1 MKSFEANLRMVY
13 AMRSNGIGFSGLE
26 KFCSVMNLPK
36 PMTRCNYDKLSNF
49 LRDAV
54 KSVAETSMKNA
65 AQTIR
70 ANINVHDDDIQVDTG
85 VDGSWQRRGFSS
97 LNGVVTVISIENGKI
112 LNTETICKLCKAC
125 NAKEKLRSNVGNVKN
140 MQYAI
145 LASMFHVASS
155 DSNNYH
161 DY

>member
-26 KFCSVMNLPK
+26 KFCSLINLPK
-36 PMTRCNYDKLSNF
+36 PPTRNYDKLSNL

-70 ANINVHDDDIQVDTG
+70 ANINVNGDDIQVDTG
-85 VDGSWQRRGFSS
+85 VSVDGSWHLKR
-97 LNGVVTVISIENGKI
+97 
-112 LNTETICKLCKAC
+112 C
-125 NAKEKLRSNVGNVKN
+125 SNCD
-140 MQYAI
+140 QY
-145 LASMFHVASS
+145 
-155 DSNNYH
+155 
-161 DY
+161 